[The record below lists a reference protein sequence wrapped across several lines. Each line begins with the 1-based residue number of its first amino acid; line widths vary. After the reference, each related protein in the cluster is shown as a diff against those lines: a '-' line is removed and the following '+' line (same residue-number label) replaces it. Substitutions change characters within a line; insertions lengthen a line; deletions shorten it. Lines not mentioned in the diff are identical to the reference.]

1 MNPGPR
7 RSRVFTVALLLSL
20 GCHVAML
27 IWLALT
33 PGAVFEPR
41 TLEVV
46 LVAKSDESRI
56 AAPEESP
63 SQARAAPP
71 AESPA
76 PPAETARAQPA
87 PLARTAPAEQPIA
100 AVTAEPRDSDSAPKP
115 ESQPVVAQAAG
126 PALTSPTESA
136 QETVTAG
143 LRLAIRRRLAE
154 FLNYPPAARRRAIE
168 GDPVVRFVINRDGA
182 LLDYELARSSGSR
195 HLDRA
200 ALQLVRDAAPYPVFP
215 ASLDL
220 AQLEVQLPIEYR
232 LTRLP
237 RT

>member
-1 MNPGPR
+1 M
-7 RSRVFTVALLLSL
+7 ALLLSL
-20 GCHVAML
+20 GCHVAL
-27 IWLALT
+27 LVWLART

-56 AAPEESP
+56 AAPEESLP
-63 SQARAAPP
+63 QARAAAPSDTPDPP
-71 AESPA
+71 AESA
-76 PPAETARAQPA
+76 PEKPA
-87 PLARTAPAEQPIA
+87 PLARSAPVQQPIA
-100 AVTAEPRDSDSAPKP
+100 ALTAEPRDSGRAQSP
-115 ESQPVVAQAAG
+115 ETQPVMAQAAK
-126 PALTSPTESA
+126 PAPPSPTENA

-215 ASLDL
+215 PSLDL